1 MAVLKHKLSQLYL
14 PGKKDDLKSSAVDV
28 SQPSDVTRRL
38 PPLQLPRSQ
47 LHSCVLMSKPIEKLC
62 VRYEHVPRDYS
73 QPLSASLVSHD
84 AGGMVSQRAANRL
97 STGALMTLGRYLH
110 HQRWVWSVQ
119 QRGCQLPISMQ
130 AIARL
135 LSTITKSVTP
145 VCVCY

>member
-1 MAVLKHKLSQLYL
+1 
-14 PGKKDDLKSSAVDV
+14 
-28 SQPSDVTRRL
+28 
-38 PPLQLPRSQ
+38 
-47 LHSCVLMSKPIEKLC
+47 
-62 VRYEHVPRDYS
+62 
-73 QPLSASLVSHD
+73 
-84 AGGMVSQRAANRL
+84 MVSQRAANRL

-145 VCVCY
+145 VCVFY